1 MAKFYQISFN
11 FEGRKAPTEAINT
24 VLNKA
29 TDWVSYAPN
38 CWIIYS
44 KQESAGTWYT
54 RLKKV
59 IDDDDSVFVCELN
72 ISNRQ
77 GWLPQN
83 VWEWIDKER

>member
-1 MAKFYQISFN
+1 MARFYHVSFN
-11 FEGRKAPTEAINT
+11 FEGRKAPTEAINK

-29 TDWVSYAPN
+29 SDWISYAPN
-38 CWIIYS
+38 CWIVYS
-44 KQESAGTWYT
+44 TQEKAEVWYT

-59 IDDDDSVFVCELN
+59 IDDDDSIFVCELT
-72 ISNRQ
+72 ILNRQ